1 MKKNSAKIQFS
12 DERSYPIFINSEL
25 DDFGLDPYEFRIYA
39 RIARRAGK
47 KSDCF
52 ESINEMAK
60 GCRMSGGKVKKCL
73 ARLLDLNLVTRASV
87 PGKSSHY
94 KLTDPIHWKNL
105 DPPSHQTTQVTRQPR
120 PLEIHDPATKRPR
133 SPDDPG
139 REVITTWV
147 ATDPPPGSS
156 GGHEVFPFKELPE
169 VNPKEIKN
177 SLSPKGS
184 LSPIADEKQP
194 NSRERETGASAL
206 STAEQPT
213 AITTTATA
221 PPKQNQSLERSQTS
235 NGQTQYSAAPP
246 EIFELSQWADFQAPG
261 NYAEFWESVL
271 RRAQRFKNR
280 PESPECAAETWIRKQ
295 GHLLWAEFQKV
306 QSNGNGNGHHPQP
319 IYHCEIECPNNLQ
332 WYMENPE
339 IDLAEHIAKVES
351 NWLRLDLKP
360 NDDRWINWLQKVEPD
375 LEPAYGPRN
384 LPDWVLRKLA
394 DDLSK
399 TPC

>member
-1 MKKNSAKIQFS
+1 
-12 DERSYPIFINSEL
+12 
-25 DDFGLDPYEFRIYA
+25 
-39 RIARRAGK
+39 
-47 KSDCF
+47 
-52 ESINEMAK
+52 
-60 GCRMSGGKVKKCL
+60 
-73 ARLLDLNLVTRASV
+73 
-87 PGKSSHY
+87 
-94 KLTDPIHWKNL
+94 
-105 DPPSHQTTQVTRQPR
+105 
-120 PLEIHDPATKRPR
+120 
-133 SPDDPG
+133 
-139 REVITTWV
+139 
-147 ATDPPPGSS
+147 
-156 GGHEVFPFKELPE
+156 
-169 VNPKEIKN
+169 VNPGGGVTVNRTGVTVNRTGVTVNRTGVTVTPDLIQEIN
-177 SLSPKGS
+177 PISNSGSDPSLSQEG
-184 LSPIADEKQP
+184 IQQP
-194 NSRERETGASAL
+194 ERETGASAL
-206 STAEQPT
+206 LTAQQPT
-213 AITTTATA
+213 AITTTTATA
-221 PPKQNQSLERSQTS
+221 PPKQNQSLERSQTN

-306 QSNGNGNGHHPQP
+306 QSNGNGHHPQP